1 MERDDGGQQGPGEVR
16 GAEAEAEL
24 GGEEELTDQQS
35 QEPCPEIRS
44 VLASPTQFCL
54 EGGVVQFVLF

>member
-1 MERDDGGQQGPGEVR
+1 MERDDGGEQGPGEVR
-16 GAEAEAEL
+16 GAETEAEL

-44 VLASPTQFCL
+44 ALASPTQSCL
-54 EGGVVQFVLF
+54 